1 MSCSMAA
8 ILVLSTHLLT
18 VPATS
23 SHNIPSSCLEAA
35 GQVSRGRVAAMAMQ
49 RTTSVGASARLD
61 TWTASSER
69 SGTLRS
75 SRGGR
80 VVTRCRA
87 AISVWAT
94 NTTSLTSL

>member
-1 MSCSMAA
+1 MSCNMAA
-8 ILVLSTHLLT
+8 ILVSSTHRLT

-23 SHNIPSSCLEAA
+23 SHNIPISCLEAA

-49 RTTSVGASARLD
+49 RTTSVGARARLE

-69 SGTLRS
+69 RGTLSR

-80 VVTRCRA
+80 VVTRWRA

-94 NTTSLTSL
+94 TTTSLTSL